1 MRPPAPPAS
10 QANESAPRRAPEPP
24 TLSLDPDH
32 VARFGPYA
40 SAYALHDRPPQAPRV
55 PRPAPRPEEA
65 EVTVKPAACDKDRN
79 AVPDAAPVAEST
91 VVVALR
97 SEPAA
102 RIEPAA
108 GMVDVTLARETAT
121 FSVPVSEL
129 NAPGSLK
136 SALAK
141 AGIAK
146 VAEAEHELPAPPL
159 LLEADDMEDEP
170 VEEIG
175 KDPLSDK
182 DLAIISRMAP
192 PAAE

>member
-1 MRPPAPPAS
+1 
-10 QANESAPRRAPEPP
+10 
-24 TLSLDPDH
+24 
-32 VARFGPYA
+32 
-40 SAYALHDRPPQAPRV
+40 
-55 PRPAPRPEEA
+55 
-65 EVTVKPAACDKDRN
+65 
-79 AVPDAAPVAEST
+79 
-91 VVVALR
+91 
-97 SEPAA
+97 
-102 RIEPAA
+102 
-108 GMVDVTLARETAT
+108 MVDVTLARETAT